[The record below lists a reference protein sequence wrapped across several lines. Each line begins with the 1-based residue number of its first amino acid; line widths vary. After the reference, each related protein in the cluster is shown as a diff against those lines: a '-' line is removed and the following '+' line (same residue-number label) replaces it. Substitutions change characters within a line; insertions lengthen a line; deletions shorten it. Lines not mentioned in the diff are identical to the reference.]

1 MENTV
6 LYNMTFLD
14 DIYPYFIDKYLN
26 TDILGKLRSVSYFNN
41 SECEY
46 TMYDHSRNVAHM
58 MWHFTHDVNKTVFA
72 LLHELSSSDII
83 YSRELE
89 FCLTKDNVDVR
100 GFNDFIILSTII
112 NVDEILSSSYFIA
125 KKYDASDIRKVFYS
139 MNIDDGNKISF
150 SDGESADLFT
160 SMVKDYTLDEN
171 VYARKRIK

>member
-26 TDILGKLRSVSYFNN
+26 TDILGKLRSISYYNK

-58 MWHFTHDVNKTVFA
+58 MWHFTHGVNNTVFA
-72 LLHELSSSDII
+72 LLHGLDSSDII
-83 YSRELE
+83 SSRELD
-89 FCLTKDNVDVR
+89 FCLNHDNVDVR
-100 GFNDFIILSTII
+100 GFNDYTILSTII

-125 KKYDASDIRKVFYS
+125 KKYDIEDVRKVFYN
-139 MNIDDGNKISF
+139 MCINDGNKISF
-150 SDGESADLFT
+150 SDEESADLFT
-160 SMVKDYTLDEN
+160 SMIKDYISDDRAYT
-171 VYARKRIK
+171 RKRIK